1 MLLFDILTPLPSR
14 NLVTLVNLIGLTYQ
28 IRDDYMN
35 LQSEQY
41 LKNKGFCEDLT
52 EGKFSFPIIHSIR
65 SDPSNKQIL
74 NILKQQTK
82 EEDVKLYAVKYMQ
95 QTGTFEY
102 TRNVVQR
109 LGRDAMDMVE
119 ALGGNEDLEA
129 ILIKMFVD

>member
-1 MLLFDILTPLPSR
+1 MFLFDILTPLPSR

>member
-1 MLLFDILTPLPSR
+1 MLTPHR
-14 NLVTLVNLIGLTYQ
+14 NLVTLVNIIGLTYQ

-65 SDPSNKQIL
+65 SDPTNKQIL

-82 EEDVKLYAVKYMQ
+82 DEDVKLYAVKYMQ

-102 TRNVVQR
+102 TKKVVQR
-109 LGRDAMDMVE
+109 LGRDAMGMVE
-119 ALGGNEDLEA
+119 ALGGNVQLEA
-129 ILIKMFVD
+129 ILRRMFVE

>member
-1 MLLFDILTPLPSR
+1 
-14 NLVTLVNLIGLTYQ
+14 
-28 IRDDYMN
+28 MN

-129 ILIKMFVD
+129 ILIKMFVDWKEKKNHDPILASLGGAIDSF